1 MDEVF
6 NTGTK
11 ITSSSPNILNKSDL
25 AWVDLQLLS
34 QPTIIELNTLILKK
48 YELIGLV
55 EHLNADHN
63 KPWEMPSSKSDIV
76 KIVEPEAELW
86 TD

>member
-11 ITSSSPNILNKSDL
+11 VTSSSPNILNESNL

-34 QPTIIELNTLILKK
+34 QPTVVELNTLILEK
-48 YELIGLV
+48 YELVWLV

-63 KPWEMPSSKSDIV
+63 
-76 KIVEPEAELW
+76 EP
-86 TD
+86 